1 MSECDEQFLNSSEGN
16 EILLHVQNS
25 YFASTR
31 QQGGRAE
38 GMQGHEDFRLG
49 LPSNDI
55 TCRLPVILSE
65 AQCYTDTSLTPGS
78 TTKESWNRNFHPRS
92 SSPP

>member
-25 YFASTR
+25 YFAGTR

-38 GMQGHEDFRLG
+38 GMQGHEDF
-49 LPSNDI
+49 
-55 TCRLPVILSE
+55 
-65 AQCYTDTSLTPGS
+65 
-78 TTKESWNRNFHPRS
+78 
-92 SSPP
+92 